1 VALRIAFERVAKR
14 CGRRASVAARKLR
27 LAEEAA
33 RLGRPE
39 RPALR
44 LPRFT
49 ACARED
55 GELVAAEEHVLTMTM
70 YFTNELVLML
80 ERAGFSDIELRAG
93 YTDHEPTGEDDVV
106 VLSAKKRRS

>member
-1 VALRIAFERVAKR
+1 
-14 CGRRASVAARKLR
+14 
-27 LAEEAA
+27 
-33 RLGRPE
+33 
-39 RPALR
+39 
-44 LPRFT
+44 
-49 ACARED
+49 
-55 GELVAAEEHVLTMTM
+55 MTM